1 MTSKSVTP
9 KDYQCLFE
17 EMPGGAQVLAA
28 LTRRFGR
35 AVYVAGGSEGDR
47 ETCYRAGQ
55 RSVLDF
61 ILMQINQADGVPDD
75 VEHET
80 CVNER

>member
-1 MTSKSVTP
+1 MIKKGVTP
-9 KDYQCLFE
+9 EDYRRIFE
-17 EMPGGAQVLAA
+17 EMPGGPQVMEE

-35 AVYVAGGSEGDR
+35 EAYVKGGTEGDR

-61 ILMQINQADGVPDD
+61 ILMQINKADGVNDD
-75 VEHET
+75 VEG
-80 CVNER
+80 

>member
-1 MTSKSVTP
+1 MIKKDVTP
-9 KDYQCLFE
+9 EDYRRIFE
-17 EMPGGAQVLAA
+17 EMPGGPQVMEE

-35 AVYVAGGSEGDR
+35 EAYVKGGTEGDR

-61 ILMQINQADGVPDD
+61 ILMQINKVDGVNDD
-75 VEHET
+75 VE
-80 CVNER
+80 V

>member
-1 MTSKSVTP
+1 MSAKQATP
-9 KDYQCLFE
+9 ADYRRVFE
-17 EMPGGAQVLAA
+17 EMPGGVPVLEE

-35 AVYVAGGSEGDR
+35 AAYVPGGTEGDR

-61 ILMQINQADGVPDD
+61 ILNQINKADGVEDD
-75 VEHET
+75 VEA
-80 CVNER
+80 

>member
-1 MTSKSVTP
+1 MTKTVMP
-9 KDYQCLFE
+9 ADFKRVFE
-17 EMPGGAQVLAA
+17 EMPGGAEVLNE

-35 AVYVAGGSEGDR
+35 AVYVTGGNEGDR

-61 ILMQINQADGVPDD
+61 ILREINLADGVDD
-75 VEHET
+75 DLDDET
-80 CVNER
+80 PPHDD

>member
-1 MTSKSVTP
+1 MLTKLATP
-9 KDYQCLFE
+9 ADYRRIFE
-17 EMPGGAQVLAA
+17 EMPGGQPVLEE

-35 AVYVAGGSEGDR
+35 AAYVPGGTEGDR

-61 ILMQINQADGVPDD
+61 ILAQINKADGVDDD
-75 VEHET
+75 VEA
-80 CVNER
+80 

>member
-1 MTSKSVTP
+1 MKKQVMP
-9 KDYQCLFE
+9 EDFKRIFE
-17 EMPGGAQVLAA
+17 EMPGGSQVLDE

-35 AVYVAGGSEGDR
+35 EAYVKGGTEGDR

-61 ILMQINQADGVPDD
+61 ILMQINKADGVDDD
-75 VEHET
+75 VED
-80 CVNER
+80 

>member
-1 MTSKSVTP
+1 MMKKQVTP
-9 KDYQCLFE
+9 ADYKRIFE
-17 EMPGGAQVLAA
+17 EMPGGQQVLEE

-35 AVYVAGGSEGDR
+35 AAYVPGGTEGDR

-61 ILMQINQADGVPDD
+61 ILREINRADGVEDD
-75 VEHET
+75 VDA
-80 CVNER
+80 

>member
-1 MTSKSVTP
+1 MKKQVQVTP
-9 KDYQCLFE
+9 ADFKRIFE
-17 EMPGGAQVLAA
+17 EMPGGQQVLEE

-35 AVYVAGGSEGDR
+35 ASYVAGGTEGDR

-61 ILMQINQADGVPDD
+61 ILREINRADGVEDD
-75 VEHET
+75 VEA
-80 CVNER
+80 

>member
-1 MTSKSVTP
+1 MTTKEATP
-9 KDYQCLFE
+9 EDYKRIFE
-17 EMPGGAQVLAA
+17 EMPGGIQVLEE

-35 AVYVAGGSEGDR
+35 AAYVPGGTEGDR

-61 ILMQINQADGVPDD
+61 ILGQINKADGVNDD
-75 VEHET
+75 VED
-80 CVNER
+80 

>member
-1 MTSKSVTP
+1 MKKQVTAA
-9 KDYQCLFE
+9 DYKRIFE
-17 EMPGGAQVLAA
+17 EMPGGQQVLEE

-35 AVYVAGGSEGDR
+35 AAYVPGGTEGDR

-61 ILMQINQADGVPDD
+61 ILREINRADGVDDD
-75 VEHET
+75 VDA
-80 CVNER
+80 

>member
-1 MTSKSVTP
+1 MMKKQVTP
-9 KDYQCLFE
+9 ADFKRIFE
-17 EMPGGAQVLAA
+17 EMPGGQPVLEE

-35 AVYVAGGSEGDR
+35 AAYVPGGTEGDR

-61 ILMQINQADGVPDD
+61 ILREINRADGVEDN
-75 VEHET
+75 VED
-80 CVNER
+80 

>member
-1 MTSKSVTP
+1 MALNKQVSP
-9 KDYQCLFE
+9 ADYKRVFE
-17 EMPGGAQVLAA
+17 EMAGGPQVLDE

-35 AVYVAGGSEGDR
+35 AAYVPGGAEGDR

-61 ILMQINQADGVPDD
+61 ILMQINRADGVNDD
-75 VEHET
+75 VED
-80 CVNER
+80 

>member
-1 MTSKSVTP
+1 MIKKDATP
-9 KDYQCLFE
+9 EDYRRIFE
-17 EMPGGAQVLAA
+17 EMPGGPQVMEE

-35 AVYVAGGSEGDR
+35 EAYVKGGTEGDR

-61 ILMQINQADGVPDD
+61 ILMQINKADGVNDD
-75 VEHET
+75 VE
-80 CVNER
+80 V

>member
-1 MTSKSVTP
+1 MIKKDVKDVTP
-9 KDYQCLFE
+9 EDYRRIFE
-17 EMPGGAQVLAA
+17 EMPGGPQVLDE

-35 AVYVAGGSEGDR
+35 EAYVKGGTEGDR

-61 ILMQINQADGVPDD
+61 ILMQINKADGVNDD
-75 VEHET
+75 VE
-80 CVNER
+80 V

>member
-1 MTSKSVTP
+1 V
-9 KDYQCLFE
+9 LE
-17 EMPGGAQVLAA
+17 E

-35 AVYVAGGSEGDR
+35 AAYVPGGTEGDR

-61 ILMQINQADGVPDD
+61 ILREINKADGVEDD
-75 VEHET
+75 VEA
-80 CVNER
+80 

>member
-1 MTSKSVTP
+1 MTTKQVTP
-9 KDYQCLFE
+9 EDYKRIFE
-17 EMPGGAQVLAA
+17 EMPGGPQVLEE

-35 AVYVAGGSEGDR
+35 AAYVPGGPEGDR

-61 ILMQINQADGVPDD
+61 ILGQINKADGVNDD
-75 VEHET
+75 VEA
-80 CVNER
+80 

>member
-1 MTSKSVTP
+1 MATKHVSP
-9 KDYQCLFE
+9 ADYKRIFE
-17 EMPGGAQVLAA
+17 EMPGGQQILDE

-35 AVYVAGGSEGDR
+35 EAYVKGGTEGDR

-61 ILMQINQADGVPDD
+61 ILMQINRADGVNDD
-75 VEHET
+75 VED
-80 CVNER
+80 

>member
-1 MTSKSVTP
+1 MRTKEATP
-9 KDYQCLFE
+9 ADYKRIFE
-17 EMPGGAQVLAA
+17 EMPGGVPVLEE

-35 AVYVAGGSEGDR
+35 EAYVKGGTEGDR

-61 ILMQINQADGVPDD
+61 ILSQINRADGVEDD
-75 VEHET
+75 VEA
-80 CVNER
+80 